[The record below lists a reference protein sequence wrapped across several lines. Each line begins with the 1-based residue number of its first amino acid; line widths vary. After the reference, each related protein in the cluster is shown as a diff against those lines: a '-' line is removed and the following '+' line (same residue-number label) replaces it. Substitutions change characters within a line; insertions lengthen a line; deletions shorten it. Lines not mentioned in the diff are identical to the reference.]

1 MAREH
6 LARADSRPVHLFPPC
21 GRAPP
26 SRERKGGPP
35 TADTRDRLTKIRNR
49 AALDQY
55 RDSPQAAADIDW
67 LLDLVHI
74 LELEVEAVAL
84 AALDPDN

>member
-1 MAREH
+1 M
-6 LARADSRPVHLFPPC
+6 FPSS
-21 GRAPP
+21 GRAPTA
-26 SRERKGGPP
+26 REKRSPP
-35 TADTRDRLTKIRNR
+35 TADTRDRLTKIRHR
-49 AALDQY
+49 AALDRY
-55 RDSPQAAADIDW
+55 RDNPQAASDIDW